1 MIVTQS
7 VFLEAPYAREAEGVV
22 LGRTAEGGLIMDR
35 TVFYPTGGGQ
45 PGDSGRLIWEDG
57 EITIATTIKGEGG
70 APILLPAEPNP
81 LPPLGAKVRQIL
93 DWERRHRMMRVHSAL
108 HLLSVVMPY
117 PVTGGQIGAQKGR
130 LDFHLP
136 EPPADLAAVEDAL
149 NRLIGL
155 GLEITTR
162 WITAE
167 ELDARPELVK
177 TIYARPPVGSGPVRL
192 VQIGAT
198 EAPIDLQPCG
208 GTHVANTF
216 EIGKVQL
223 GKLENK
229 GRETRRIA
237 LHLV

>member
-1 MIVTQS
+1 MTPTQS
-7 VFLEAPYAREAEGVV
+7 LFIDAPYAREAEGTV

-35 TVFYPTGGGQ
+35 TLFYPTGGGQ
-45 PGDSGRLIWEDG
+45 PGDSGRLVWAGG

-70 APILLPAEPNP
+70 APILLPAEPSP
-81 LPPLGAKVRQIL
+81 LPPLGAKVTQVL
-93 DWERRHRMMRVHSAL
+93 DWERRHRLMRMHTAL

-130 LDFHLP
+130 LDFYLP
-136 EPPADLAAVEDAL
+136 DPPADIEAIEDAL

-155 GLEITTR
+155 GLEVSTR
-162 WITAE
+162 WITAA
-167 ELDARPELVK
+167 ELEARPELVK

-192 VQIGAT
+192 VQIGAA

-216 EIGKVQL
+216 EIGPVRL

-229 GRETRRIA
+229 GREIRRMSLSLA
-237 LHLV
+237 